1 MHTSAIVKTSKN
13 GKKWIFL
20 ETLVM
25 ECTNYFLKKKEGCK
39 EPCVKSVLADLFR
52 IQYLFEKI
60 QTSLTVINSDKVV
73 KSGCFEKCFVI
84 ECANFFK
91 LMEGYS
97 VFFAK
102 ILMSC

>member
-1 MHTSAIVKTSKN
+1 MHTLSIVKTSKN

-20 ETLVM
+20 ETFVM
-25 ECTNYFLKKKEGCK
+25 KRTNYFLKKKEGCK

-73 KSGCFEKCFVI
+73 KSGYFEKCFAM
-84 ECANFFK
+84 ESTNFFK

-97 VFFAK
+97 VFFVK
-102 ILMSC
+102 IIMSC